1 MKLDND
7 NGIRVSKMCPVCGKR
22 LFDKTSRTSG
32 TIEMKCEQCKQIVKI
47 NLAFR
52 MAQSGNYYHRV
63 SA

>member
-1 MKLDND
+1 MDND
-7 NGIRVSKMCPVCGKR
+7 NVIRVSKLCPVCGKR

-32 TIEMKCEQCKQIVKI
+32 TIEIKCEQCKQIVKI

-52 MAQSGNYYHRV
+52 ITRANYSYHRV